1 MSQMKRYFYDGI
13 PVEMQIHE
21 AILFAA
27 RAHHGQVRKGTNVDY
42 ICHPMEVL
50 QILTAMGAEPEVL
63 IAGVLHDVAE
73 DTSETLTR
81 IKELFGEKVT
91 GLVEG
96 HTEEKDDDWE
106 KRKLSLLQKAERGS
120 VALKKLILADKI
132 SNLRSMVSDISHDEN
147 VWEKFTVS
155 KEKEQWYY
163 EQTAEKL
170 EELKAVPGAAE
181 FYDEM
186 EALMKK
192 LF

>member
-1 MSQMKRYFYDGI
+1 MSQMKKYFYDGI

-21 AILFAA
+21 AILFATK
-27 RAHHGQVRKGTNVDY
+27 AHHGQVRKGTNVDY

-63 IAGVLHDVAE
+63 IAGILHDVAE
-73 DTSETLTR
+73 DTAETLTR
-81 IKELFGEKVT
+81 IRELFGEKVA

-96 HTEEKDDDWE
+96 HTEDKGADWE
-106 KRKLSLLQKAERGS
+106 KRKLSLIQKAERGS
-120 VALKKLILADKI
+120 VALKKLVLADKI

-170 EELKAVPGAAE
+170 KELKAVPGVAE

-186 EALMKK
+186 EALIKK